1 LRWDRHSIRSRHDP
15 SRSGSSIQEDV
26 VDIMPLTRSPATPAT
41 RRLRPSGPH
50 CRGGASSMLRL
61 ANPASPR
68 LPKAPDLSGWVMRAA
83 GMLGIGA
90 EARPAFAASEFS
102 R

>member
-1 LRWDRHSIRSRHDP
+1 
-15 SRSGSSIQEDV
+15 
-26 VDIMPLTRSPATPAT
+26 
-41 RRLRPSGPH
+41 
-50 CRGGASSMLRL
+50 MLRL